1 MVESS
6 ADLLQPPLPYAP
18 LHLHQKHNKHNTH
31 KLTELELVGLAAR
44 CTRQELVAQA
54 DAEDRNILE
63 STHTWSLL
71 TVHSNLQKLSCTI

>member
-18 LHLHQKHNKHNTH
+18 LHLHQKHNTH

-71 TVHSNLQKLSCTI
+71 TVLSILQKLSCTI